1 LVVAT
6 SGVRWVAGYTS
17 SLLADHRLA
26 GRVEAKVSLGHELLI
41 EGRVHTAVGVEV
53 ASVVHLL
60 LPGALTTA
68 LEKLGQDGL
77 LLLVH
82 VSVAAVVDLE
92 SLTLDRV
99 VELSLALSL
108 GV

>member
-1 LVVAT
+1 MVVAT
-6 SGVRWVAGYTS
+6 SGVRWVAGHTG
-17 SLLADHRLA
+17 SLLANHRLT
-26 GRVEAKVSLGHELLI
+26 GRVETKVGLGHQLLI

-53 ASVVHLL
+53 AGVIHLL
-60 LPGALTTA
+60 LSGALTTA

-82 VSVAAVVDLE
+82 VSVAATVDLE
-92 SLTLDRV
+92 SLALNRV
-99 VELSLALSL
+99 IELSLALSL